1 MLAPSLPI
9 SFPASSHVFFP
20 FDVLQEP
27 SLREKFDRIQRLATS
42 LFDVPT
48 ATVSFIDKHHTQPKL
63 LLEEDVADSPYESAF
78 SQYALS
84 QKDVFNVPETL
95 SDERFR
101 NNPYVS
107 GHPNIRFYAS
117 CPFQLHHQTMGA
129 ISITDRKPRYFLT
142 DQLIL
147 LKDLAALVETELQNY
162 AITTDKGK
170 LASAL
175 DQARMASMVDPL
187 TGLWNRQGMYNIL
200 KHRMDGYLL
209 GETAFAL
216 AILDIDGFKKI
227 NDTHGHDA
235 GDQTLIAIAKSLIAG
250 CRETDA
256 VGRWGGE
263 EFLLLINESNSK
275 NAFEIA
281 ERIRTTIESE
291 DTALSPAIS
300 LKPTVTIG
308 LTTILPGSYPTV
320 GELIRKAD
328 HALYQGKRGGRNQV
342 VSYGGLQKATPN
354 IQGKSQYLQSC
365 KRS

>member
-1 MLAPSLPI
+1 MLAPNLSI
-9 SFPASSHVFFP
+9 SFPASSHALFP
-20 FDVLQEP
+20 FDVLHVP

-48 ATVSFIDKHHTQPKL
+48 ATVSFIDKQHTQPKF
-63 LLEEDVADSPYESAF
+63 LLEEDVTDRPYESAF
-78 SQYALS
+78 CQYALL
-84 QKDVFNVPETL
+84 QKEVFNVPETL
-95 SDERFR
+95 LDERFC

-117 CPFQLHHQTMGA
+117 CPFQLNHQTVGA

-142 DQLIL
+142 EQLIL

-200 KHRMDGYLL
+200 RHRMDGYLL
-209 GETAFAL
+209 GETPFAL

-235 GDQTLIAIAKSLIAG
+235 GDQTLIAIARSLIAG

-263 EFLLLINESNSK
+263 EFLLLINESNPK

-281 ERIRTTIESE
+281 ERIRTTIEFEASV
-291 DTALSPAIS
+291 LSPPIS
-300 LKPTVTIG
+300 LNPTVTIG
-308 LTTILPGSYPTV
+308 LTTIMPESYPTV
-320 GELIRKAD
+320 EELIREAD
-328 HALYQGKRGGRNQV
+328 QALYQGKREGRNRV
-342 VSYGGLQKATPN
+342 VSHGNMARHFTGFA
-354 IQGKSQYLQSC
+354 S
-365 KRS
+365 